1 MDSHFYSL
9 NLLAGGQ
16 NPLGL
21 SDLHDPGVRAS
32 DSLPGSARQAS
43 RAMFSEK
50 NG

>member
-1 MDSHFYSL
+1 MDSLFCSL

-16 NPLGL
+16 NLLGL
-21 SDLHDPGVRAS
+21 SDLHDPGARTS

-43 RAMFSEK
+43 RVMFSEK